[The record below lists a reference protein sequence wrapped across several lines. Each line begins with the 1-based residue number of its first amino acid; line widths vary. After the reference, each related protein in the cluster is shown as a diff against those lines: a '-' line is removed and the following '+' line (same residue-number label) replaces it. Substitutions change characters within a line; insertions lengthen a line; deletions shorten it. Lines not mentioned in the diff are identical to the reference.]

1 MSNDQSNTPELD
13 EVMAAEGEEIAREL
27 DRTLNVILT
36 REIGDSGELGAE
48 MAREMHVTQIDYY
61 SDLSFREEIES
72 AENIP
77 ALKQLR
83 AVLTEQLHR
92 ILAEQGVPADQI
104 ERTGVREISL
114 VLGQHNT
121 PYCKFD
127 KNVNNVE
134 VSSCWRPCN
143 TCA

>member
-1 MSNDQSNTPELD
+1 MDKDQSNTPELD

-27 DRTLNVILT
+27 DRTLSAILS

-48 MAREMHVTQIDYY
+48 IAVELRVTQIDYY
-61 SDLSFREEIES
+61 SDLSYRNEIKS
-72 AENIP
+72 VENIP
-77 ALKQLR
+77 ALMALG
-83 AVLTEQLHR
+83 AVLTEQLHT
-92 ILAEQGVPADQI
+92 ILAKRDVPIEQI

-114 VLGQHNT
+114 VFGQHNT